1 MIFRRRNR
9 SDADPAA
16 RATPSRTDPVR
27 PTLPAC
33 PHVAELPDTE
43 PEPGTAEGCA
53 ECIANGTNWV
63 HLRKCMTCGYIGCC
77 DTGRWRHATA
87 HHRETNHPI
96 MRSFEP
102 GESWRWCFVDES
114 LV

>member
-9 SDADPAA
+9 DDGGAA
-16 RATPSRTDPVR
+16 RRGRDPWAGGAR
-27 PTLPAC
+27 PTAPSCAHLAG
-33 PHVAELPDTE
+33 LPDPE
-43 PEPGTAEGCA
+43 PEPSTPDGCT
-53 ECIANGTNWV
+53 ECLANGTTWV
-63 HLRKCMTCGYIGCC
+63 HLRKCLTCGHIGCC

-87 HHRETNHPI
+87 HHNETGHPI

-102 GESWRWCFVDES
+102 GERWRWCFEDES